1 MWIRRILRGKIVDLK
16 DPHGIRR
23 ILWGKTVD
31 PKDPGDPEGKLCGSE
46 GSSGSQGSG
55 GEIMW
60 IRRNPWEKTVDPN
73 DPPRIR
79 GIPKENYVD
88 SKDPVR
94 GWGEDNVDLK
104 DPLFAPMDPSD
115 PSFFFGPRNPL
126 DPTFFSH
133 GILRIQHFTPRDPW
147 DPARI
152 LMIHYFF
159 PLDS

>member
-1 MWIRRILRGKIVDLK
+1 MSYRSNVFFFTCTCVLLYLDFGGVIMW
-16 DPHGIRR
+16 IRR

-94 GWGEDNVDLK
+94 G
-104 DPLFAPMDPSD
+104 
-115 PSFFFGPRNPL
+115 
-126 DPTFFSH
+126 
-133 GILRIQHFTPRDPW
+133 
-147 DPARI
+147 
-152 LMIHYFF
+152 
-159 PLDS
+159 